1 VSGGGAMSR
10 AESSLRAS
18 PWLWLAA
25 GVTAFAI
32 HVGGGALALAS
43 LSQEEP
49 DDELGAPAIEIG
61 VELAA
66 PRAEPTDL
74 PVGPETEASAPSPP
88 VVEQK
93 AEVKPTELPTD
104 VPNETEQP
112 DRVVATQDTH
122 KPKDEEQ
129 EVTPSQTA
137 PSAESAAA
145 IAMAPA
151 SSETAPEST
160 RSVAPAQGTGDS
172 DRRARMTWE
181 RQFLAHINRHKR
193 YPSDRSQ
200 REAHLIVAVVLDR
213 SGHVLSASIAQSSG
227 DASFDKAALATMRR
241 ADPVPAPPALTADDG
256 LTFTLPFDYRPYG
269 HK

>member
-1 VSGGGAMSR
+1 MAR
-10 AESSLRAS
+10 IETSLRAE

-25 GVTAFAI
+25 GVMALGI

-43 LSQEEP
+43 LSIEAPE
-49 DDELGAPAIEIG
+49 DDGALPMAIG
-61 VELAA
+61 VELAM
-66 PRAEPTDL
+66 PRAPSTDL

-104 VPNETEQP
+104 VPTETEDP

-151 SSETAPEST
+151 SSETAREAPQAAAPVQGSGESE
-160 RSVAPAQGTGDS
+160 Q
-172 DRRARMTWE
+172 RARMTWE
-181 RQFLAHINRHKR
+181 RQFSAHIKKHKR
-193 YPSDRSQ
+193 YPSDRTQ
-200 REAHLIVAVVLDR
+200 KVAHLVVAVVLDR
-213 SGHVLSASIAQSSG
+213 RGHVVSASIAQSSG
-227 DASFDKAALATMRR
+227 DASFDKEALATLRR
-241 ADPVPAPPALTADDG
+241 ADPVPAPPALTADEG
-256 LTFTLPFDYRPYG
+256 LTFELPFDYRPYG